1 MGAKSPTVEEV
12 LAGLARRA
20 HGIVT
25 HEEMI
30 RAGISRREG
39 AGRTQKGLLIPQHRG
54 VYRVG
59 HAAPSVEASYMAA
72 VKACGAGA
80 GISGRAAAHLESL
93 LRGPAPPPEV
103 STPHDRRGEGPRGR
117 GGGGEEHQSPRGPGG
132 D

>member
-30 RAGISRREG
+30 RAGISRREV
-39 AGRTQKGLLIPQHRG
+39 AGRAQKGLLIAQYRG

-59 HAAPSVEASYMAA
+59 HAAPSLEASYMAA
-72 VKACGAGA
+72 VKACGADA
-80 GISGRAAAHLESL
+80 GISGRAAAYLAGL
-93 LRGPAPPPEV
+93 LHGPAPPPEV
-103 STPHDRRGEGPRGR
+103 STPHDRRVK
-117 GGGGEEHQSPRGPGG
+117 
-132 D
+132 